1 MSLSVTCLHHTQICI
16 PLLAL
21 LFLLTASLICVLL
34 SLFFFFN
41 DTATTEI
48 YTLSLHDALPIW
60 AHDPRHLGLR
70 RARRQQPSGARDVG
84 RRRPA
89 ARPPCR
95 RAGVPDRAPA
105 LRRERGLRR
114 PLQGAGVV
122 VSAVPGFMALLG
134 LTIEHAD
141 AEEAVVRMD
150 VPDALMSPFGAV
162 HGGFIA
168 ALLDTGF
175 GIALHRRLDAAD
187 RIATHSLNVTYVA
200 FSREQL
206 LICRTR
212 VVSLREAV
220 AVVEGEV
227 TTGDGT
233 LVAKALGT
241 FGVRRA

>member
-1 MSLSVTCLHHTQICI
+1 M
-16 PLLAL
+16 
-21 LFLLTASLICVLL
+21 
-34 SLFFFFN
+34 
-41 DTATTEI
+41 
-48 YTLSLHDALPIW
+48 
-60 AHDPRHLGLR
+60 
-70 RARRQQPSGARDVG
+70 
-84 RRRPA
+84 
-89 ARPPCR
+89 
-95 RAGVPDRAPA
+95 
-105 LRRERGLRR
+105 
-114 PLQGAGVV
+114 
-122 VSAVPGFMALLG
+122 SAVPGFMALLG

-168 ALLDTGF
+168 ALLDTSLGIA
-175 GIALHRRLDAAD
+175 IALHRRLDAAD

-206 LICRTR
+206 LFCRTR
-212 VVSLREAV
+212 VVSLRKAV

>member
-1 MSLSVTCLHHTQICI
+1 
-16 PLLAL
+16 
-21 LFLLTASLICVLL
+21 
-34 SLFFFFN
+34 
-41 DTATTEI
+41 
-48 YTLSLHDALPIW
+48 
-60 AHDPRHLGLR
+60 
-70 RARRQQPSGARDVG
+70 
-84 RRRPA
+84 
-89 ARPPCR
+89 
-95 RAGVPDRAPA
+95 
-105 LRRERGLRR
+105 
-114 PLQGAGVV
+114 

-175 GIALHRRLDAAD
+175 GIALHRRLEAAD

-206 LICRTR
+206 LFCRTR
-212 VVSLREAV
+212 VVSLRKAV